1 MPRIVR
7 FHQKGGPEVLK
18 IEDVEVPPPGPA
30 EVAVAIKAIGINRAE
45 SMFRSGPYIEDP
57 VFPARLGYEG
67 AGVVTAVGSQV
78 AGFAPGDSVSVIPPS
93 SITRWGSYGET
104 ATFPAEA
111 VVKHPAS
118 LSWIEAAAIWMQYVT
133 AYGALVE
140 IANLRKGEFALI
152 TAASSS
158 VGLAAIQ
165 IANAVGA
172 IPIAVTRTSAKAAPL
187 VGAGAR
193 HVIAS
198 EEEDLA
204 SLAYEITKGAGVRV
218 ALDPIA
224 GPGLE
229 DIANAMAPSG
239 IVLEYGALS
248 SEPTPFPLFHFLSK
262 TLRLHAFQYKE
273 IVRDGAA
280 LKRAKEFI
288 LAGLAAGKLQPIID
302 RVFPFEQI
310 VDAHRYLESHRQ
322 FGKIVVTV

>member
-1 MPRIVR
+1 
-7 FHQKGGPEVLK
+7 VLK

-57 VFPARLGYEG
+57 IFPARLGYEG

-78 AGFAPGDSVSVIPPS
+78 TGFAPGDSVSVIPPP

-104 ATFPAEA
+104 ATFPAEV

-140 IANLRKGEFALI
+140 IANSRKGEFALI

-172 IPIAVTRTSAKAAPL
+172 IPIAVTRTSAKAAAL

-198 EEEDLA
+198 EKEDLA
-204 SLAYEITKGAGVRV
+204 SLANEITKGIGVRV

-248 SEPTPFPLFHFLSK
+248 SEPTPFPLFPFLSK

-273 IVRDGAA
+273 IVRDDAA
-280 LKRAKEFI
+280 LERAKEFI

-302 RVFPFEQI
+302 RVFPFERI
-310 VDAHRYLESHRQ
+310 VDAHRYLESNQQ